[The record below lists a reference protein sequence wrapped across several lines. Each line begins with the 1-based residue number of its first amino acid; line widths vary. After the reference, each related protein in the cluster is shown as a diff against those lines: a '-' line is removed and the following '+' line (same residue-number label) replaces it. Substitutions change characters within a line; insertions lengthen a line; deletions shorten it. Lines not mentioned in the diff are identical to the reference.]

1 MARTHE
7 SLDETLRS
15 FIVEQPLFFV
25 ASAPDGPGGHV
36 NLSPKGLDSFRVL
49 DEHTVAYLDLTGSGV
64 ETIAHLRQNGRL
76 TIMFCAFSGPP
87 RILRLYGRGQVHL
100 ADSDRFAE
108 LAPHFADLPGARSII
123 TCDLQR
129 IQSSCGYAV
138 PLMEMSEQRSTLV
151 DWAERRGA
159 DGLADYWVEKN
170 ESSIDGLPGHPGGA
184 P

>member
-7 SLDETLRS
+7 SLDDTLRS

-87 RILRLYGRGQVHL
+87 RILRLYGHGQVHP
-100 ADSDRFAE
+100 AGSDRFVE

-123 TCDLQR
+123 TCDLER

-170 ESSIDGLPGHPGGA
+170 ETSIDGLPGHPGGA